1 MISSMY
7 KRHVGHLQGFL
18 STYVLVIGEN
28 DGFGEHDVHD
38 VHVHSATVTECRFA
52 S

>member
-28 DGFGEHDVHD
+28 GGFGEHDAHTSYC
-38 VHVHSATVTECRFA
+38 HRM
-52 S
+52 